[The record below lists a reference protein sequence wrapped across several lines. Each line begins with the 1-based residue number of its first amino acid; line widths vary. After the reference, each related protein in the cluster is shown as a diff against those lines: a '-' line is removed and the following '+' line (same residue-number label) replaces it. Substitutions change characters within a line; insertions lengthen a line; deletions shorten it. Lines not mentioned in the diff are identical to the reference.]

1 MATVTLSVS
10 ESQVIEWVKQLS
22 PASKRAILKTLI
34 PELDRLEAL
43 VDYGAERIRTLC
55 AQRGIDWD
63 SLSEEERERLIDE
76 WLHEA

>member
-55 AQRGIDWD
+55 AQRGIDWG